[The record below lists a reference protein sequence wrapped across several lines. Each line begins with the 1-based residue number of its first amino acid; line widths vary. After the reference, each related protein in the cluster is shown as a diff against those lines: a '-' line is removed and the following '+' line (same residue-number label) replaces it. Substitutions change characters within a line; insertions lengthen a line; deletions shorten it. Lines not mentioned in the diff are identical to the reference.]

1 VTYRRYRSLPPWR
14 RALTLIALL
23 VAAVAAAAAARA
35 DEPGGVH
42 GPYSPARIAEG
53 VTIGGT
59 QVGGMTAEQAAI
71 AVHAEYRR
79 PIPIGLPGQT
89 FYASPAASGGVPLI
103 VPAVE
108 QAVAAQPG
116 VRVSLKVL
124 VDRPRLAAAST
135 RFAAE
140 LTRPAVDAQVRLR
153 GLRPVVRRE
162 RFGVEVKA
170 GPLAHALGKALRA
183 GSRDP
188 VEVTHSTLVP
198 TVMAKDLRTVVVI
211 QRSANRLLLYHG
223 KRKPSKL
230 GVATGQPIYP
240 TPLGQFT
247 IVDKQL
253 NPWWYP
259 PDSDWAAGLSPIPPG
274 PGNPL
279 GTRWMGLS
287 VPGVG
292 IHGTPDAASIG
303 YSASH
308 GCIRMRIPDAEWLYE
323 RVSIGTPVFIVA

>member
-14 RALTLIALL
+14 RALTLVALL
-23 VAAVAAAAAARA
+23 FAAVAAAAAARA
-35 DEPGGVH
+35 DEPGGVY
-42 GPYSPARIAEG
+42 GPHSPERIAER

-59 QVGGMTAEQAAI
+59 RVGGMTAEQAAT
-71 AVHAEYRR
+71 AVNADFGR
-79 PIPIGLPGQT
+79 PIPVGLPGQT
-89 FYASPAASGGVPLI
+89 FYASPAASGGVPL
-103 VPAVE
+103 VASALE
-108 QAVAAQPG
+108 QAFTAGPG
-116 VRVSLKVL
+116 RQLPLKVL
-124 VDRPRLAAAST
+124 VDRPRLAAASR
-135 RFAAE
+135 RFAAK
-140 LTRPAVDAQVRLR
+140 LTRRAVDAHVRLR
-153 GLRPVVRRE
+153 RLRPVVRRE

-170 GPLAHALGKALRA
+170 GPLAHALRNALRS

-188 VEVTHSTLVP
+188 VEVMHSTLVP
-198 TVMAKDLRTVVVI
+198 AVMAKDLRTVVVI
-211 QRSANRLLLYHG
+211 QRSANRLLLYDG
-223 KRKPSKL
+223 KNKASKL

-240 TPLGQFT
+240 TPLGHFT

-259 PDSDWAAGLSPIPPG
+259 PDSDWAAGMSPIPPG

-287 VPGVG
+287 TPGVG

-323 RVSIGTPVFIVA
+323 RVSVGTPVFIVA

>member
-14 RALTLIALL
+14 RALAFVALL
-23 VAAVAAAAAARA
+23 VAAVAAAAGARA

-42 GPYSPARIAEG
+42 GPYSPERIAEG

-71 AVHAEYRR
+71 AVSADFRR
-79 PIPIGLPGQT
+79 PIPVGLPGQT
-89 FYASPAASGGVPLI
+89 FYASPASSGGVPL
-103 VPAVE
+103 VAPAVQ
-108 QAVAAQPG
+108 QAFAAGPG
-116 VRVSLKVL
+116 RQVPLKVL

-135 RFAAE
+135 RFAAG
-140 LTRPAVDAQVRLR
+140 LTRRAVDAHVRLR
-153 GLRPVVRRE
+153 GFRPVVRRE

-170 GPLAHALGKALRA
+170 GPLARALRKALRA

-211 QRSANRLLLYHG
+211 ERSENRLLLYKG

-259 PDSDWAAGLSPIPPG
+259 PNSDWAAGMSPIPPG

-287 VPGVG
+287 TPGVG

-323 RVSIGTPVFIVA
+323 RVSVGTPVFIVA